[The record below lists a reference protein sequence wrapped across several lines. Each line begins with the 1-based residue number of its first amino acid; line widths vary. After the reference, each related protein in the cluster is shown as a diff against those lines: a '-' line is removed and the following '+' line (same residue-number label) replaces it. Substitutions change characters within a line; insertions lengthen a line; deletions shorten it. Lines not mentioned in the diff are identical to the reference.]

1 MKIKFSAKKLTG
13 YLAWPLAFFVIM
25 NLFLY
30 CIFSP
35 FVGITLSVWDM
46 FSSDLRS
53 DDMETYNDIF
63 VRPEVYEEVDIIK
76 ASSITYP
83 TYGSVYGEINIY
95 TNNTVYTVPLVF
107 GDNKP
112 SLKRGAGHYIG
123 SHFPGEGTTILVSGH
138 NNNYFNCLKY
148 TKVGEIVEV
157 NTNYGKYIYEI
168 VDVAAKHN
176 SDKTA
181 FNLEEETETLVLY
194 TCYPFDVVGFK
205 VQRYFVTAK
214 LLSGPQIDPY
224 S

>member
-1 MKIKFSAKKLTG
+1 
-13 YLAWPLAFFVIM
+13 M

-35 FVGITLSVWDM
+35 FIGITLSVWDM
-46 FSSDLRS
+46 FSSDLGS

-63 VRPEVYEEVDIIK
+63 VKPEVYEDVDTVD
-76 ASSITYP
+76 ASTITYP
-83 TYGSVYGEINIY
+83 TFGSIYGEINIY

-112 SLKRGAGHYIG
+112 SLKRGAGQYIG

-157 NTNYGKYIYEI
+157 CTNYGKYIYEI
-168 VDVAAKHN
+168 VDISAKHN

-181 FNLEEETETLVLY
+181 YNLEEKTETLVLY

-214 LLSGPQIDPY
+214 LLSGPQINPY
-224 S
+224 N